1 MLAEPYTLSHQSC
14 STVVEPSQPSLEL
27 AKNYRDW
34 TIEDEARAKENR
46 ESIDS
51 DKKWCG
57 FYLDDS
63 MATVNFAKAEAEW
76 AETAFK
82 DQESRVRS
90 MTEEQIAITLA
101 REYKEADNYL
111 KGVIDVIEEKRLVL
125 QNIEDAA
132 MFFVQQVMAEWYG
145 ILSVQR
151 EMEKFK

>member
-1 MLAEPYTLSHQSC
+1 
-14 STVVEPSQPSLEL
+14 
-27 AKNYRDW
+27 
-34 TIEDEARAKENR
+34 
-46 ESIDS
+46 
-51 DKKWCG
+51 
-57 FYLDDS
+57 
-63 MATVNFAKAEAEW
+63 
-76 AETAFK
+76 
-82 DQESRVRS
+82 